1 MSATLSLRIASV
13 LTVIHAILHT
23 VGGVFGHPRAGAQ
36 QAAALAMQTSPFQ
49 TMGLTRS
56 YWDFHIGFGLAV
68 GLMLLIE
75 GIAFWQLSALARTVP
90 RLLRPILTT
99 FLVGYV
105 ALAAISWKF
114 FFAAPLVTELLIAL
128 CLGMAIVAAG
138 RVSKDEAN

>member
-1 MSATLSLRIASV
+1 MSATAYLRIASV
-13 LTVIHAILHT
+13 LTVVHAVLHT
-23 VGGVFGHPRAGAQ
+23 VGGVFGHPPAGAQ
-36 QAAALAMQTSPFQ
+36 QAAALAMQSSHFQ

-56 YWDFHIGFGLAV
+56 YWDFHIGFGLAI

-75 GIAFWQLSALARTVP
+75 GIAFWQLGGLARAVP

-114 FFAAPLVTELLIAL
+114 FFAAPVVTELLIAL
-128 CLGMAIVAAG
+128 CLGLAMVGAG
-138 RVSKDEAN
+138 SRDPVLA

>member
-1 MSATLSLRIASV
+1 
-13 LTVIHAILHT
+13 
-23 VGGVFGHPRAGAQ
+23 
-36 QAAALAMQTSPFQ
+36 MQTSHFQ

-56 YWDFHIGFGLAV
+56 YWDFHIGFGLAI

-75 GIAFWQLSALARTVP
+75 GVAFWQLGGLARAVP

-114 FFAAPLVTELLIAL
+114 FFAAPVVTELLIAL
-128 CLGMAIVAAG
+128 CLGLAMVGAG
-138 RVSKDEAN
+138 PRDPVPA